1 MAFRID
7 TDVKVQ
13 ILAPNA
19 NEFTLNFSLL
29 DGTDL
34 LGVAGS
40 VKSWVDIQTE
50 VISFDYE
57 QGVSP
62 AEGYFRP
69 LSSSATLRIR
79 STANNPDLNKRI
91 YLGLP
96 IRVQINTISGFNNF
110 FVGYVNSMN
119 TTYTPGTN
127 NPEVSLTLSN
137 TLDSLLNTVLVVDY
151 PQQTANQ
158 RIEAIST
165 SLGAFGLNQK
175 VYAGAWAADTV
186 TAITGTFSVQELLEP
201 ILQRYRTYSELN
213 YFDAVTLDGTTYYDI
228 YLFYIQ
234 PKSDTI
240 APAPRT
246 YKLTDLTPTA
256 NETSYA
262 TLETNF
268 DGTLLINQVIIEDP
282 IGNVVAQENNFD
294 SQLLSGI
301 QPLTA
306 TWQFLNNTSLAP
318 SWAQEVVNETDPK
331 TYKNVQ
337 FDALDNLKDLK
348 LVTEYLVTNFGCRF
362 LDLIQTKY
370 GINQTVSSLITRQ
383 SHNITATGWIV
394 TLELWKGRNFA

>member
-34 LGVAGS
+34 LGVSGS
-40 VKSWVDIQTE
+40 LKSWADIQTE

-69 LSSSATLRIR
+69 LASTATLRIR
-79 STANNPDLNKRI
+79 STANNPDLNNRI

-96 IRVQINTISGFNNF
+96 IRVQVRSTSGFNNF
-110 FVGYVNSMN
+110 FVGFVNAMN

-127 NPEVSLTLSN
+127 NPEITLQLTN
-137 TLDSLLNTVLVVDY
+137 TLDSLLNTVLVVNY
-151 PQQTANQ
+151 PQQTAAQ
-158 RIEAIST
+158 RVDAIT
-165 SLGAFGLNQK
+165 VSLQAFGLNQK
-175 VYAGAWAADTV
+175 IYTGAWASDTV
-186 TAITGTFSVQELLEP
+186 LAVTGTYTVQELLEP

-213 YFDAVTLDGTTYYDI
+213 YFDAVVIDGTTYYDV
-228 YLFYIQ
+228 YLFLIQ

-246 YKLTDLTPTA
+246 YKLTDQTPTT

-262 TLETNF
+262 SLETSF
-268 DGTLLINQVIIEDP
+268 DGELLINQVIIEDLT
-282 IGNVVAQENNFD
+282 GTVVAQENNLD
-294 SQLLSGI
+294 SQQLSGI

-306 TWQFLNNTSLAP
+306 TWQFLNNASLAP
-318 SWAQEVVNETDPK
+318 AWAQEVVAETDTK

-337 FDALDNLKDLK
+337 FDALDNFKDLK
-348 LVTEYLVTNFGCRF
+348 LVTEYLVTNYGCRF

-370 GINQTVSSLITRQ
+370 GMNQTVSSLITRQ
-383 SHNITATGWIV
+383 SHSITATGWLV